1 MEFNATFLVS
11 IVSFLLFVG
20 IMNKIF
26 YIPLTDVIAK
36 RNDLLDANYSDAKKF
51 DDDARAIL
59 TDRDNRLGEADTKSR
74 KLISDRIESEN
85 SKGKALTDE
94 ASKKSAQDIK
104 SRKAALEQEKEAA
117 APVLNSKV
125 IGLAESIASKVMG
138 MDVKIPETVSLDG
151 VK

>member
-36 RNDLLDANYSDAKKF
+36 RNDLLDTNYFDAKKF
-51 DDDARAIL
+51 DDEARAIL

>member
-117 APVLNSKV
+117 APVLNSRV

>member
-1 MEFNATFLVS
+1 MKKEEYQLKQFDEALKF
-11 IVSFLLFVG
+11 
-20 IMNKIF
+20 
-26 YIPLTDVIAK
+26 
-36 RNDLLDANYSDAKKF
+36 AKKF

-117 APVLNSKV
+117 APILNSRV

>member
-26 YIPLTDVIAK
+26 YAPLTNVMTERK
-36 RNDLLDANYSDAKKF
+36 DLLDTNYSDAKRF
-51 DDDARAIL
+51 DDDAQAIL
-59 TDRDNRLGEADTKSR
+59 KDRDERLGEAETKSR
-74 KLISDRIESEN
+74 KIISDRIEDEN

-94 ASKKSAQDIK
+94 ASKKSAEDIK

-117 APVLNSKV
+117 APVLNSQV

-138 MDVKIPETVSLDG
+138 MDVKIPETVSLNG

>member
-36 RNDLLDANYSDAKKF
+36 RNDLLDTNYSDAKKF

-117 APVLNSKV
+117 APVLNSRV

>member
-36 RNDLLDANYSDAKKF
+36 RNDLLDTNYFDAKKF